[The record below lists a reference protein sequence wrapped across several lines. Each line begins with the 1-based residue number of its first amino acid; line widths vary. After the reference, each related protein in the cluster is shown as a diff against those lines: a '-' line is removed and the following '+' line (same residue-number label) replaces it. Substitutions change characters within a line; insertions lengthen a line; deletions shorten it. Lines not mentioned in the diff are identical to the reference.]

1 MIASSARPAADRQ
14 GSSPPPRERILAA
27 ARELFYRR
35 GIHAVGVDAIA
46 EAASTNKMTL
56 YRHFTSKDVLVAAC
70 LSELTQEFDA
80 AWDAL
85 AVSHAGDPEGQLLAW
100 LRHVSD
106 FKENA
111 PTLRSSCRTRI
122 IRRGVSSASIKPR
135 SASGLFACVAMPSSP
150 IPSVSPTKSF
160 CYARAPALP
169 PKVSDPKDFPRGSPE
184 CSRRWLPIMPDA
196 ASSVNCTAEPC
207 AAVGTPRRRW
217 CGGRNRP
224 PPRSGR

>member
-1 MIASSARPAADRQ
+1 MIASTARPAADRE
-14 GSSPPPRERILAA
+14 SRSPPPRERILAA

-46 EAASTNKMTL
+46 EAAGTNKMTL
-56 YRHFTSKDVLVAAC
+56 YRHFTSKDVLIAAC

-85 AVSHAGDPEGQLLAW
+85 AAAHAAIRKASSWPGCAMLPTSRRTRPSAAV
-100 LRHVSD
+100 HS
-106 FKENA
+106 
-111 PTLRSSCRTRI
+111 PTLRSSCRIGI
-122 IRRGVSSASIKPR
+122 IRRGVSFASIKPR
-135 SASGLFACVAMPSSP
+135 FASGLFACAAMPSSP
-150 IPSVSPTKSF
+150 IPSVSPTKSS

-196 ASSVNCTAEPC
+196 ASRVNC
-207 AAVGTPRRRW
+207 AVDSRRR
-217 CGGRNRP
+217 
-224 PPRSGR
+224 